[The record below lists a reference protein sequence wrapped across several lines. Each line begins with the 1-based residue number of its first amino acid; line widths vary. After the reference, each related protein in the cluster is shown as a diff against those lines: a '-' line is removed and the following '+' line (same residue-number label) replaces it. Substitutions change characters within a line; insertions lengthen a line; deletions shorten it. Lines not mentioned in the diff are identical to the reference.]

1 MLNERAMPN
10 PRRKWRFR
18 YLPAFRNQSL
28 YPYPESGC
36 LSSLRCFT
44 LRKHPW
50 GCWTVLR
57 NSPVT
62 GRALRTCSPAS
73 SAPGDAD
80 SCSSHGST
88 SWASTVTS
96 AWRPPPL
103 LALFQG
109 VVAVPA
115 ALEEL
120 LPAPGVL
127 TERERREDGC
137 TGGRGRVARAL
148 CNDHLGALWRCAS
161 QDTQDVEWKC
171 LSFELLSGLGSG
183 WERGFKTNGC
193 RLKCFTSAKPRLST
207 SVSFWLQAR
216 ICISADFCFCEG
228 HICVTQHSSYLS
240 S

>member
-1 MLNERAMPN
+1 MLNERVMPN

-44 LRKHPW
+44 LRKCPW

-88 SWASTVTS
+88 SWASTITS
-96 AWRPPPL
+96 AWQPPPL

-109 VVAVPA
+109 VVGVPA

-120 LPAPGVL
+120 LPAPRWRGCSQS
-127 TERERREDGC
+127 ER
-137 TGGRGRVARAL
+137 GGKTAALEAVAGW
-148 CNDHLGALWRCAS
+148 DVRCATTIS
-161 QDTQDVEWKC
+161 VSPWLPC
-171 LSFELLSGLGSG
+171 PVAV
-183 WERGFKTNGC
+183 C
-193 RLKCFTSAKPRLST
+193 KPRYPRRG
-207 SVSFWLQAR
+207 VEMPEFW
-216 ICISADFCFCEG
+216 
-228 HICVTQHSSYLS
+228 VTFRTRQRMRKGI
-240 S
+240 